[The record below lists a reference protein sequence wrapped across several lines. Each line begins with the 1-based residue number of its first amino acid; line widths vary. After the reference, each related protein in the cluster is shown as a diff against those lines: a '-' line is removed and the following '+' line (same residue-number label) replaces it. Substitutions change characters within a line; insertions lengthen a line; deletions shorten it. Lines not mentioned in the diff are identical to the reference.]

1 MKTSPV
7 DEGQRSDRQPGGAD
21 RRWVR
26 SFKIEGRYKDMSY
39 VKNIT
44 AHYRQMLD
52 AIIEDRGDLA
62 RASAGRTEHF
72 FIPSTDKTFHR
83 GSTDYFVNARKGDI
97 GAFDSPKFIGLPVGE
112 V

>member
-1 MKTSPV
+1 MKDNDQTANLAALI
-7 DEGQRSDRQPGGAD
+7 DAG
-21 RRWVR
+21 VR

-72 FIPSTDKTFHR
+72 FIRPRIKPSTAAALTTLLMPAKAISAPLIR
-83 GSTDYFVNARKGDI
+83 RNLSACRWV
-97 GAFDSPKFIGLPVGE
+97 KF
-112 V
+112 